1 MVTRLRSNTMLATA
15 MLVPM
20 LQQSIADLEKQC
32 DVVEERAGRPAAA
45 CFDYYEAL
53 KMSAN

>member
-15 MLVPM
+15 MFVLM
-20 LQQSIADLEKQC
+20 LQQWTADLKRQC
-32 DVVEERAGRPAAA
+32 DVVEEFAARPAVA